1 MQAELEIYPSPK
13 SAVSLN
19 HITFS
24 ITPIIIDGVAMIV
37 SDSFQRDYLDK
48 IIEDINIYEIIFE
61 VSLN

>member
-13 SAVSLN
+13 SAVGLN

-37 SDSFQRDYLDK
+37 RDDYQGDYLDR
-48 IIEDINIYEIIFE
+48 ILEDVLNLEIVFE